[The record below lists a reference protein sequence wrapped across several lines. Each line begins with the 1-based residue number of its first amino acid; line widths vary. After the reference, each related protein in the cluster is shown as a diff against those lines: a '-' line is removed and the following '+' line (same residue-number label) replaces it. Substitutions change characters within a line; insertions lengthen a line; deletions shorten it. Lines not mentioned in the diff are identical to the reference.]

1 MVHWMPYPIW
11 GWPVPLLTKGPAREL
26 WWRRRRWIL
35 DLRPPA
41 QHSKDCLKP
50 TGHQRPQTETHGHRP
65 SLDPTNWAKD
75 TSPACKN
82 GSEASEPFCHVT
94 SKGSVFWVS
103 LRLRGQQCRT
113 STQKQEDP
121 FWIHWQCELLSTERS
136 GLYQLFGVFV
146 LQLILIIHHP
156 SIFDKVKLSHFKYMS
171 PSVQSC
177 LKFWLW
183 TFESLFVTKVRNLY

>member
-11 GWPVPLLTKGPAREL
+11 GWPVPLLTKGPAQGL

-50 TGHQRPQTETHGHRP
+50 TGHQRPQTKTHGHRP

-94 SKGSVFWVS
+94 SKGSDWEDSNAGLQLRSRKILFGFTDSVNCWALKGAAYINSLVFLYCS
-103 LRLRGQQCRT
+103 
-113 STQKQEDP
+113 S
-121 FWIHWQCELLSTERS
+121 FLLSIIPQYLIKLNCHIS
-136 GLYQLFGVFV
+136 NICH
-146 LQLILIIHHP
+146 LQYNP
-156 SIFDKVKLSHFKYMS
+156 V
-171 PSVQSC
+171 
-177 LKFWLW
+177 
-183 TFESLFVTKVRNLY
+183 